1 MKNET
6 CAAPDPVVA
15 AEGFLESLTKPEKGC
30 RFFHC
35 YRTGMM
41 RVAAKA
47 RSGVAFGLYVFLD
60 TSRFGYRLTL
70 LSRTLLPVPA
80 VVRLNRPSAPAY
92 TRGGQ
97 REIHNKAKF
106 NEASE

>member
-41 RVAAKA
+41 RVAAKE
-47 RSGVAFGLYVFLD
+47 RSGVAFGFV
-60 TSRFGYRLTL
+60 RLTMTPAVL
-70 LSRTLLPVPA
+70 GIDLPSSAVPSYLFLRSGSTERTLGSSP
-80 VVRLNRPSAPAY
+80 R
-92 TRGGQ
+92 
-97 REIHNKAKF
+97 
-106 NEASE
+106 

>member
-41 RVAAKA
+41 RVAAKE
-47 RSGVAFGLYVFLD
+47 RSGVAFGFV
-60 TSRFGYRLTL
+60 RLTMTPAVL
-70 LSRTLLPVPA
+70 GIDLPSSAGPSYCSFA
-80 VVRLNRPSAPAY
+80 VVRLNRSLGSTP
-92 TRGGQ
+92 
-97 REIHNKAKF
+97 H
-106 NEASE
+106 